1 MNSADCEL
9 CRDPGGE
16 VVWQDGLVRVVR
28 VGDALYPAYCRV
40 IWQRHVREMSDL
52 PTAERRHFMALVF
65 ATEVALRRLV
75 RPDKINLASLGNMTP
90 HLHWHVVARFA
101 DDPHF
106 PDAIWATARRP
117 SRRTGAIPA
126 REDLACAIAEALAEE
141 QGGNG

>member
-1 MNSADCEL
+1 MNAADCEL
-9 CRDPGGE
+9 CREPGGE

-28 VGDALYPAYCRV
+28 VSDALHPAYCRV

-52 PTAERRHFMALVF
+52 PAAERRHFMALVF
-65 ATEVALRRLV
+65 AAEVALRRLV

-106 PDAIWATARRP
+106 PDAIWAAARRP
-117 SRRTGAIPA
+117 PRHAAAVPA